1 MSCSSFSHF
10 KKSFSSLKER
20 AGERVRG
27 VRVRV
32 EAIDIAV
39 KESKGAG
46 VL

>member
-1 MSCSSFSHF
+1 MSLSSFSHF
-10 KKSFSSLKER
+10 KKSFSSLKEKS
-20 AGERVRG
+20 GKHVR

-46 VL
+46 ML